1 MTPQLHAQLTAAGQ
15 AAAGGVWRVAG
26 GYALLTCGIVV
37 LLLLIRIAGLGA
49 GRPWLSRIERK
60 RLMTPAEVRFWHV
73 LETALPDQRIFA
85 QVAMGALLK
94 PVAGL
99 SGKEWWS
106 TFGRFSQKVVDF
118 VVVDSAGEVIAIVEL
133 DDHSHVTAKDQARD
147 ALLACGGYPVV
158 RFLPGD
164 GRNPAVV
171 RARLI
176 AGAEPGPQRPAR
188 RHLEAVR

>member
-1 MTPQLHAQLTAAGQ
+1 MPQAQSPLITAGHA
-15 AAAGGVWRVAG
+15 AAAGVWHVAA
-26 GYALLTCGIVV
+26 GYTLFACGIV
-37 LLLLIRIAGLGA
+37 LLLLLLRLAGLGG
-49 GRPWLSRIERK
+49 GRPWLARIERK
-60 RLMTPAEVRFWHV
+60 RLMTPAEIRFWHV

-99 SGKEWWS
+99 SRQEWWS

-118 VVVDSAGEVIAIVEL
+118 VVVDSAGEAIAIVEL

-164 GRNPAVV
+164 VRNPVVV

-176 AGAEPGPQRPAR
+176 EAAGPGPQRPAR
-188 RHLEAVR
+188 RHLEVVQ

>member
-1 MTPQLHAQLTAAGQ
+1 MLQAHAQLVIAGHAIAAG
-15 AAAGGVWRVAG
+15 VWHVAG
-26 GYALLTCGIVV
+26 GYTLLIGGIGF
-37 LLLLIRIAGLGA
+37 LLLLFRLAGLGG

-73 LETALPDQRIFA
+73 LETALPDERILA

-99 SGKEWWS
+99 SRKEWWS

-118 VVVDSAGEVIAIVEL
+118 VVVDVAGDVIAIVEL

-147 ALLACGGYPVV
+147 ALLACGGHPVV
-158 RFLPGD
+158 RFVPGD
-164 GRNPAVV
+164 ARNPVVV

-176 AGAEPGPQRPAR
+176 EARGTGAQRPAR
-188 RHLEAVR
+188 RHLETVR